1 MPARS
6 PHSERCTEPH
16 GGGDASPGASRKVL
30 QSHYPSQCPSCCGD
44 QSGESRGATLVP
56 LLSSRGPTCAISESV
71 TCEERDTKM
80 RTKPQFSPFSA
91 ENPAVGHRPGNLQGQ
106 GCPPEYRQ
114 PALPST
120 SRAWQVPE
128 PEHERS
134 GHLQKAPSYIY
145 PSCFLQKENQFDN
158 KSKYR
163 VRTGRNTATPCE
175 AWLNRGR
182 EVFALS
188 PPRTLSRWGPGLSS
202 FFCPKRSLEADV
214 KQAPVNTPG

>member
-1 MPARS
+1 MRHLQVGNVRGTGHQNEDQASVQSFFRGKP
-6 PHSERCTEPH
+6 RC
-16 GGGDASPGASRKVL
+16 GA
-30 QSHYPSQCPSCCGD
+30 
-44 QSGESRGATLVP
+44 QSGDLAGPGVP
-56 LLSSRGPTCAISESV
+56 PLSTAS
-71 TCEERDTKM
+71 
-80 RTKPQFSPFSA
+80 
-91 ENPAVGHRPGNLQGQ
+91 
-106 GCPPEYRQ
+106 

-128 PEHERS
+128 PEQERS

-145 PSCFLQKENQFDN
+145 PSCFLQKENRFDN

-202 FFCPKRSLEADV
+202 FFCPKRPLEADV
-214 KQAPVNTPG
+214 KQAHQF

>member
-6 PHSERCTEPH
+6 PRPERCTEPH

-44 QSGESRGATLVP
+44 QSGESRGAASVP
-56 LLSSRGPTCAISESV
+56 LLSSQGPTCATSKSV

-91 ENPAVGHRPGNLQGQ
+91 ENPAVGHRPGILQGR

-134 GHLQKAPSYIY
+134 GHLQKSPKLYLPELLPS
-145 PSCFLQKENQFDN
+145 KG
-158 KSKYR
+158 KS
-163 VRTGRNTATPCE
+163 V
-175 AWLNRGR
+175 
-182 EVFALS
+182 
-188 PPRTLSRWGPGLSS
+188 
-202 FFCPKRSLEADV
+202 
-214 KQAPVNTPG
+214 